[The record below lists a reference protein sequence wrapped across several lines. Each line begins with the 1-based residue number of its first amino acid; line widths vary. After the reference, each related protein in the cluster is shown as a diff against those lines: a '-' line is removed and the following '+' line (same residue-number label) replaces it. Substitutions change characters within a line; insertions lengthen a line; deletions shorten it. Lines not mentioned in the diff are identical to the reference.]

1 LYTLKLLLPSFVL
14 IEGTKKKS
22 LLSAAIIG
30 VVIVVFSQL
39 EEWCADDNVSAQISF
54 GFNRSLKL

>member
-1 LYTLKLLLPSFVL
+1 VL
-14 IEGTKKKS
+14 TDVTKKKS

-39 EEWCADDNVSAQISF
+39 VWCADDNVSAQISS
-54 GFNRSLKL
+54 GFNSSLKL